1 MIPWTRNRE
10 LTLAVVKTFG
20 VALLFACAFGGC
32 ASTVEVSPVGVK
44 ASEEFSLEKIFNPGA
59 AVGCRQMFD
68 TYCNSLHSPKA
79 QGNISVGSGA
89 HASQVYQGRTAN
101 DFSAAFYFYAKAKLR
116 SRDQLPSDFRAALE
130 SQDYFTKLDRILSRP
145 AKAQMTVASRVEYL
159 RLESE
164 AEVIWTTAIRETV
177 LKRMEIKY
185 RGFHRLR
192 EDAIPLEQAV
202 TRVRVR
208 NEFISDVARI
218 IWSSDPNWKTV
229 ESSFEILRR
238 HFLLVISELEIPEPV
253 RVSWTERM
261 KSVKLAI
268 PGTIPE
274 SAESDCTSTQANAY
288 YYAHLNVM
296 TVCAGDFNT
305 EGILQTVAHE
315 LGHALDLDRSLY
327 LAARNS
333 VLGQGMLN
341 LRNQVCTQN
350 RLSCADWTNFKT
362 SLDPRLAEIGA
373 FKPELFELQKCLQR
387 RPALKVATDVDYQRI
402 AESTVS
408 DQVSDLAS
416 SGVFLRIT
424 KEKVP
429 TQNGTLEKNPNYMN
443 PCGYRL
449 WSQGEEALDDEST
462 ELLFFTAEYQC
473 SAAAPKDRLLQAIEV
488 SKSMTV
494 RITKTL
500 MSAEKEFSPRD
511 ALGTEGFAA
520 SPSERFADLLG
531 SYTFASYLSEVRD
544 TWLRRYLF
552 LASSSWQCERPSL
565 DSLYPEESTAER
577 SFVFDAHSATAQRK
591 TESFSE
597 PMRVALDCEKDFKE
611 NGCELKFRNSLIE
624 PLN

>member
-1 MIPWTRNRE
+1 MIPRTR
-10 LTLAVVKTFG
+10 LKTFG
-20 VALLFACAFGGC
+20 VALLLAAALGGC
-32 ASTVEVSPVGVK
+32 ATSEEVPSGGVK
-44 ASEEFSLEKIFNPGA
+44 ASEEFSLEKVFTTGT

-68 TYCNSLHSPKA
+68 TYCNSLHSPAA
-79 QGNISVGSGA
+79 QGNISVGSGP
-89 HASQVYQGRTAN
+89 HASQVYQGRTKN
-101 DFSAAFYFYAKAKLR
+101 DFSAAFYFYARAKLR
-116 SRDQLPSDFRAALE
+116 ARGQLPSDFRAALE
-130 SQDYFTKLDRILSRP
+130 SQDYFGKLDRILNRP
-145 AKAQMTVASRVEYL
+145 PKSQMTVASRVEFL
-159 RLESE
+159 RLESD
-164 AEVIWTTAIRETV
+164 AEVIWTTALRETV
-177 LKRMEIKY
+177 LKRMEAKY

-192 EDAIPLEQAV
+192 EDAIPLEEAV
-202 TRVRVR
+202 TRVRIR
-208 NEFISDVARI
+208 NELISDVARI

-238 HFLLVISELEIPEPV
+238 HFLLVISELDIPETV

-261 KSVKLAI
+261 KSVQLAI

-274 SAESDCTSTQANAY
+274 SAESDCSSTQVNAY

-333 VLGQGMLN
+333 TLGQGMLA
-341 LRNQVCTQN
+341 LRGQVCTRN
-350 RLSCADWTNFKT
+350 RLSCSDWTKFKA
-362 SLDPRLAEIGA
+362 SLDPRLGEIA
-373 FKPELFELQKCLQR
+373 AYKPEMIDLQKCLQR
-387 RPALKVATDVDYQRI
+387 RPALKVATEADYQRI

-408 DQVSDLAS
+408 DQISDLAS

-429 TQNGTLEKNPNYMN
+429 TENGTLEKNPNYMN

-473 SAAAPKDRLLQAIEV
+473 SAAEPKDRILQAIEV
-488 SKSMTV
+488 SKAMSV

-500 MSAEKEFSPRD
+500 MTAEKGFSPRD
-511 ALGTEGFAA
+511 ALGSEGFAA

-577 SFVFDAHSATAQRK
+577 SFVFDSHSGASQRK

-597 PMRVALDCEKDFKE
+597 PMRTALECEKDFKE
-611 NGCELKFRNSLIE
+611 NGCELKFRNSLVE